1 MNKAFLLACCC
12 GFALAQAPAAPV
24 AQVASPDAGG
34 FAFSEPP
41 TKAKPF
47 VLEGKMTV
55 TMATPTY
62 SKAAGGY
69 KSTGSLGNEALVN
82 TTPGNGRDGA
92 KDPSKS
98 MDDKSQDPNA
108 PGSMQSNRSYAVQ
121 VPPGGKLMVQLK
133 VKRLRNWRVR
143 FISENYGR
151 TEDPGLFVNKL
162 HHRDDAAFYQNKS
175 DRTMTIHCVLV
186 GIEPMEN
193 EPFALVF
200 TDY

>member
-12 GFALAQAPAAPV
+12 GFALAQTPAAPV
-24 AQVASPDAGG
+24 AQVPPGAAG

-41 TKAKPF
+41 TKAKPY

-55 TMATPTY
+55 TMATPTF

-69 KSTGSLGNEALVN
+69 KSTGSLGNEALVASA
-82 TTPGNGRDGA
+82 PASAKEAA

-98 MDDKSQDPNA
+98 LDDKSQDPNA
-108 PGSMQSNRSYAVQ
+108 PGSMQSNRSYAIQ
-121 VPPGGKLMVQLK
+121 VPPGAKLMVQLK
-133 VKRLRNWRVR
+133 AKRLRNWRVR
-143 FISENYGR
+143 FVSENYGR

-175 DRTMTIHCVLV
+175 DRVMTIHCVLL
-186 GIEPMEN
+186 GIEAMEN
-193 EPFALVF
+193 EPYALVF